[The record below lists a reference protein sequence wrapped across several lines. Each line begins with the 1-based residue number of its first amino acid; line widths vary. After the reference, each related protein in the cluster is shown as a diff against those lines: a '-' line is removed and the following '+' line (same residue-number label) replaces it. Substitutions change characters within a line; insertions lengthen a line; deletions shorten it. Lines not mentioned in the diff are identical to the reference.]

1 MDEEEFYRRNTG
13 MPGRQPTWNPFGYAP
28 VLASSNGKWAKWF
41 ARIILLSIPISMIVG
56 FLSVLLPNSGI
67 DPYQY
72 NESGNSKMENGDFNG
87 AIEDYTKALE
97 VFPNDPV
104 INYNLGVAKY
114 NLGDT
119 NGACIDFR
127 KASKLG
133 SKESREAIQEVCQ

>member
-1 MDEEEFYRRNTG
+1 MDEEEFYRRNKG

-28 VLASSNGKWAKWF
+28 VLASSNSKWAKWF

-56 FLSVLLPNSGI
+56 VLSPNSGI

-72 NESGNSKMENGDFNG
+72 NESGNSKMENGDVNG
-87 AIEDYTKALE
+87 AMEDYTKALE

-104 INYNLGVAKY
+104 INYNRGVAKY

-133 SKESREAIQEVCQ
+133 RNESLEAIQEVCQ